1 MESCVIVIVHSQYR
15 CLGVTSVLVPP
26 GDAYSVYHNILT
38 PLPIRVPQKKM
49 KQNKTKLK

>member
-26 GDAYSVYHNILT
+26 GDAHSFYHNILT